1 MNIKKNYLTK
11 NRCYQSGQKRTAI
24 GIQIHSIGTGQ
35 NTAQAVADYWN
46 QSGVSACVHYIVDA
60 ETAGLVL
67 QTLPEDVKAWADA
80 GWGNKNL
87 ITIEMCESDY
97 IKYTGNGADYRI
109 TDEAKFKADI
119 LRSYKT
125 TVELCADICKRYGWS
140 PEKKLSNGM
149 YLISSHNEGRIAG
162 LSSSHVDPDH
172 VWGKFGLTMSKFRA
186 DVKAAMGGKAVDV
199 EPKWYR
205 VRLSWKDEKSQ
216 VGAYEKLENAK
227 KNCPAGYT
235 VYDHSGKAVYHNEA
249 KGTQAKS
256 LNGMSEAEKIKF
268 MAPLYK
274 AVADKTGMLASVGLA
289 QFCLESGYGTTDL
302 AQNANNLHGMKC
314 SLSGNTWGGS
324 SWDGVSSYRKK
335 TAEQDKAG
343 NEYFVN
349 ADFRKYPCMED
360 SIADRAAYYLGAMN
374 GSKRRYDGIEN
385 LKTAEEQVKAI
396 KAGGYATDVKYVSK
410 LMNIIDR
417 FNLTQY
423 DDHEKA
429 PKEKE
434 TAPASNPE
442 DIYVVRKSLKDV
454 KSQLGAYHVLN
465 NAKNKASENYGY
477 KVFDL
482 TTGKAVFEPT
492 WTKAQL
498 YIAAAKRMDEI
509 MRQDIKDGLKWVYIN
524 NKPRAN
530 TFNEARIQ
538 GKRYTNCCTGA
549 LWAAQEADLVP
560 LKAVQWFGDHQ
571 NIVFINGNSGKK
583 EAEKYFE
590 FIKVGNKTVK
600 QCVKD
605 GTVKPGDI
613 LMYKDLTHTNAYLG
627 DNVSFDTGHA
637 TCSAK
642 GENAPF
648 KCWVAPLTYL
658 DFVVMWI
665 ARLRENVK
673 YRVRIGIFQ
682 DPSNIK
688 RNDAK
693 LEKAEMCPYHK
704 QTANGTAIYSGAFD
718 QSSKAEKRL
727 KEIKALGYNGAV
739 IEVS

>member
-1 MNIKKNYLTK
+1 MTINKKLMNCNHTAKKRGKADIKFIVVHYVGALGDAKANAEY
-11 NRCYQSGQKRTAI
+11 YGSGNVGASADFFVGFAGDI
-24 GIQIHSIGTGQ
+24 W
-35 NTAQAVADYWN
+35 QANDYWN
-46 QSGVSACVHYIVDA
+46 YYSWHCGGGYQSSWRQNGGGRFYQICTNSNSV
-60 ETAGLVL
+60 G
-67 QTLPEDVKAWADA
+67 
-80 GWGNKNL
+80 
-87 ITIEMCESDY
+87 IEMCVRKKNKGHLD
-97 IKYTGNGADYRI
+97 A
-109 TDEAKFKADI
+109 TDTDWYFEDATVKATAELVRFLMKELDVDI
-119 LRSYKT
+119 
-125 TVELCADICKRYGWS
+125 
-140 PEKKLSNGM
+140 
-149 YLISSHNEGRIAG
+149 
-162 LSSSHVDPDH
+162 DH
-172 VWGKFGLTMSKFRA
+172 VIRHYDVNSKICPNPFVVDHQKWLAFLELVKSGKYE
-186 DVKAAMGGKAVDV
+186 

-205 VRLSWKDEKSQ
+205 VRLSWGNEKSQ

-227 KNCPAGYT
+227 KSCPAGYT
-235 VYDHSGKAVYHNEA
+235 VYDHSGKAVYKNAA

-268 MAPLYK
+268 MAPLYQD
-274 AVADKTGMLASVGLA
+274 VAKKTGMLASVGLA

-314 SLSGNTWGGS
+314 SLSGNTWSGS